1 MLRPFLVSSLI
12 VMGIAG
18 AMLSLGS
25 CSDKE
30 KDPSNKGEMQL
41 DDDYYEF
48 RALNLEEHGIPGVIL
63 LPDETANIGAS
74 TNPEVKHIED
84 DIYWEIS
91 VGPNFT
97 LNIEDWAGNNDL
109 VKVEKKELAAK
120 KFFKVK
126 YLLDEPDLIIYER
139 TLLVKGTDKASP
151 TVGVEHKTYHVY
163 GQKTIDNVNYS
174 LESREEGYEQMIIE
188 LMAKSIRSFKP
199 NSAS

>member
-1 MLRPFLVSSLI
+1 MLRPFLVNSLI
-12 VMGIAG
+12 AIGIVG
-18 AMLSLGS
+18 TMFSLGA
-25 CSDKE
+25 CTGTE
-30 KDPSNKGEMQL
+30 KDPKDKGEMQL

-48 RALNLEEHGIPGVIL
+48 RVLNLKEYGIPAVIS

-74 TNPEVKHIED
+74 TKPEVKHIED

-97 LNIEDWAGNNDL
+97 LNIEDWAGNTDL
-109 VKVEKKELAAK
+109 IKVEKKELAAK

-126 YLLDEPDLIIYER
+126 YLLDEPDMIIYER
-139 TLLVKGTDKASP
+139 TLVVKGTDKASP

-163 GQKTIDNVNYS
+163 GQVKIGNVNFA

-199 NSAS
+199 ASAS